1 MKPIYQWT
9 PVPSIGYDYIDRYD
23 VADAAEEAYGYYDS
37 PYSEYGYDDF
47 LQLTS
52 STKPGD
58 DWCSHPVTIT
68 RNVVPAGMVKKYSV
82 DSNGTLVNDG
92 PYYLAVL
99 IAYQLTAKSQVGV
112 DYRGKNT
119 VKSVQNEKYS
129 AKSADFLRFMLYL
142 CHVIDDFAC
151 LDLQH

>member
-1 MKPIYQWT
+1 MTSAGVPIQ
-9 PVPSIGYDYIDRYD
+9 SR
-23 VADAAEEAYGYYDS
+23 
-37 PYSEYGYDDF
+37 
-47 LQLTS
+47 
-52 STKPGD
+52 
-58 DWCSHPVTIT
+58 CSGG
-68 RNVVPAGMVKKYSV
+68 RRPA
-82 DSNGTLVNDG
+82 
-92 PYYLAVL
+92 L

-129 AKSADFLRFMLYL
+129 AKSADFLRFLLYL